1 MQGLIRGNS
10 LLNYFL
16 RMSWV
21 HKVEFLTK
29 LIKRCRTIGTLS
41 LLLNTLYSVTGKIV
55 FYCKSTTRTPINYDK
70 ILNDHDRMLDFEVL
84 QENIHSDLLWFETI
98 DDKEQ
103 AAYVITLL
111 RISGGAIISKL
122 YKRILK
128 LYTERV
134 HELALLA
141 SASKE
146 ANNSEEEEQQSKPFE
161 YPHDPDDPKHQKCLK
176 LEKLWNETMVHFRKE
191 VEKHQPKTKKEKDHA
206 KKGKKK
212 KKGSKTKSTG
222 KSKKGK
228 KKGKKGKKKKKGK
241 KRQPVDWIQIMPIWL
256 VKKIFSY
263 LDKKSLARAKKVN
276 EFWKWAVTELL
287 KDRKARKLLDKANQ
301 KLKDAAGGECAL
313 PEDVTFKTPTPRV
326 SHTQKRINKLQ
337 ERGTILEELRH
348 ISDGVLDTR
357 CLVVEACRTFAD
369 TLPYFDQI
377 TMFPRFVRTNSPLYK
392 KPKYIVKDYKIIY
405 EEPDDSLSV
414 SLDDAKLSRHVYSSD
429 ESTSSDEMSK

>member
-1 MQGLIRGNS
+1 
-10 LLNYFL
+10 
-16 RMSWV
+16 
-21 HKVEFLTK
+21 
-29 LIKRCRTIGTLS
+29 
-41 LLLNTLYSVTGKIV
+41 
-55 FYCKSTTRTPINYDK
+55 
-70 ILNDHDRMLDFEVL
+70 ML
-84 QENIHSDLLWFETI
+84 
-98 DDKEQ
+98 
-103 AAYVITLL
+103 AALL

-241 KRQPVDWIQIMPIWL
+241 KGQPVDW
-256 VKKIFSY
+256 
-263 LDKKSLARAKKVN
+263 
-276 EFWKWAVTELL
+276 
-287 KDRKARKLLDKANQ
+287 
-301 KLKDAAGGECAL
+301 
-313 PEDVTFKTPTPRV
+313 
-326 SHTQKRINKLQ
+326 
-337 ERGTILEELRH
+337 
-348 ISDGVLDTR
+348 VL
-357 CLVVEACRTFAD
+357 
-369 TLPYFDQI
+369 
-377 TMFPRFVRTNSPLYK
+377 
-392 KPKYIVKDYKIIY
+392 
-405 EEPDDSLSV
+405 
-414 SLDDAKLSRHVYSSD
+414 
-429 ESTSSDEMSK
+429 